1 MKRQKYETSE
11 RKSDLEPVF
20 RIRIR
25 IGSAFDRLLDPE
37 PYPHITNADPKHC
50 MEHIEGTGRN
60 SL

>member
-25 IGSAFDRLLDPE
+25 IGSANTAWNTLKVPVEILF
-37 PYPHITNADPKHC
+37 
-50 MEHIEGTGRN
+50 
-60 SL
+60 S